1 MAFDKKTLMSV
12 FIAVIM
18 IVSVIGFSLTFTT
31 PAQKL
36 KYNDF
41 TFLQTSQGW
50 QTTINTVKV
59 TFSNYPAQL
68 EYIPFA
74 EGAKTALDARVIW
87 FSYDPND
94 RNAPA
99 IADIF
104 FYMEEVFGRGSDVY
118 VQRGLVNNTEYV
130 LPEVTCMNA
139 TVTVPVLLLRSSN
152 ETTITHEQG
161 CIIATAE
168 SDQEL
173 YQLGDRLLYQA
184 LGVMRS

>member
-1 MAFDKKTLMSV
+1 MAFDKKTVMSV

-18 IVSVIGFSLTFTT
+18 IVSVIGFSLTFAT

-36 KYNDF
+36 TYNDF
-41 TFLQTSQGW
+41 TFLQTAQGW
-50 QTTINTVKV
+50 QTKINTMRVI
-59 TFSNYPAQL
+59 FSNYPAQL
-68 EYIPFA
+68 EYIPFD
-74 EGAKTALDARVIW
+74 EGAKTALDARALW

-94 RNAPA
+94 LNAPA

-104 FYMEEVFGRGSDVY
+104 FYMEEVLATVSDIY

-130 LPEVTCMNA
+130 LPEATCMNA
-139 TVTVPVLLLRSSN
+139 TVTVPVLLFRSGN
-152 ETTITHEQG
+152 ETAITHEQG

-173 YQLGDRLLYQA
+173 YRLGDRLLYQA